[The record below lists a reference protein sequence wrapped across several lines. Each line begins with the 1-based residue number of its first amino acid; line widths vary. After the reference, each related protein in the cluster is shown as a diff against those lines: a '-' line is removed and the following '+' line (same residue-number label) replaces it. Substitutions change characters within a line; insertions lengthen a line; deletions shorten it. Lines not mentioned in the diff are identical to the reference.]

1 MNKNSHNSQATRVHE
16 TMQQSDY
23 KQQIKAK
30 QRTFNVSA
38 SLHHENITHKS
49 EYRKE
54 THRILRIYFLHL
66 PQDSNNFLICNIK
79 TTKFAER

>member
-38 SLHHENITHKS
+38 SLHHENCRLT
-49 EYRKE
+49 
-54 THRILRIYFLHL
+54 LHINL
-66 PQDSNNFLICNIK
+66 STEKRPTEF
-79 TTKFAER
+79 